1 MRKIE
6 ETFAE
11 HIANMHLDFEDKA
24 LQYEKIEGQLETNHQ
39 FLLDWYVKMQN
50 HLNEKY
56 ASIKIEKDAWEVEKE
71 EIKALYKYES
81 EIVSLNIGGTTHI
94 QTEKDVLC
102 SVEGSTLAKLFSDMH
117 ELKKVNDEVFLDRD
131 GETFETL
138 VNYLRNDRKV
148 FPEFNDK
155 NSENMFYKEMHYW
168 GIDQHMKNWQE

>member
-1 MRKIE
+1 
-6 ETFAE
+6 
-11 HIANMHLDFEDKA
+11 
-24 LQYEKIEGQLETNHQ
+24 
-39 FLLDWYVKMQN
+39 MQN
-50 HLNEKY
+50 HLNDKY

-71 EIKALYKYES
+71 EIKTLYKYDS
-81 EIVSLNIGGTTHI
+81 EIVSINIGGTTHI

-102 SVEGSTLAKLFSDMH
+102 SVDGSTLAKLFSDMH
-117 ELKKVNDEVFLDRD
+117 ELKKVNEEVFLDRD

-168 GIDQHMKNWQE
+168 GIDQHMKNWQESYLQKLDKSIHVGNNSPGLEKQDTMGAKANKVGHIPYN

>member
-117 ELKKVNDEVFLDRD
+117 QLKKVNEEVFLDRD